1 MPPGGTT
8 ARLPESIGH
17 PIKAP
22 DAINVTPRGN
32 VICVNLAQVWQA
44 PASIV
49 THGKRQAHTH
59 VLYSGVRRRGI
70 PSPIAVKWDGS
81 KWQQMASARVPS
93 LFDVLVSCAVNRN
106 AY

>member
-1 MPPGGTT
+1 M
-8 ARLPESIGH
+8 
-17 PIKAP
+17 KAP
-22 DAINVTPRGN
+22 AAINVTPRGN
-32 VICVNLAQVWQA
+32 VISVNHAQVWQT
-44 PASIV
+44 PASII

-59 VLYSGVRRRGI
+59 VLYSGVQRRGV

-81 KWQQMASARVPS
+81 VTLQMASARVPS